1 MEKLKIDE
9 LEVGKEYH
17 LFYKNKIINGIF
29 KINDDGKLFV
39 NYDEFTGMLSGI
51 SYNIILDSYFIEIKK
66 EIDWSK
72 IQRGTKVQVRNYE
85 EREWKNA
92 YFIKYNSQEPYYPFV
107 ISSNLDDDFSSYKM
121 EHNCYYARH
130 CRIHPS
136 VEIPDEWYKEV
147 KE

>member
-1 MEKLKIDE
+1 MYVGGTVISSVEFHGNMSLVIFMSKCPLACRYCHNAE
-9 LEVGKEYH
+9 L
-17 LFYKNKIINGIF
+17 L
-29 KINDDGKLFV
+29 DD
-39 NYDEFTGMLSGI
+39 NTQLS
-51 SYNIILDSYFIEIKK
+51 FEEIKK

-121 EHNCYYARH
+121 EHNRYYARH